1 MLAKVSS
8 PGTACRLREPVRRA
22 CKNGVWQAMKAK
34 LGIREG
40 AVSGVV
46 FVIVLF
52 GLVSIDPRVRDR
64 MTDLFMSGG
73 VTPWGDRVGDLAGA
87 LWSALRTQSIENAPA
102 LVFVTVG
109 TVLTLVMLR
118 S

>member
-1 MLAKVSS
+1 M
-8 PGTACRLREPVRRA
+8 TAR
-22 CKNGVWQAMKAK
+22 
-34 LGIREG
+34 LGIRET
-40 AVSGVV
+40 AISGIV
-46 FVIVLF
+46 FVLVLF

-64 MTDLFMSGG
+64 VTELFLSGG

-87 LWSALRTQSIENAPA
+87 LWSALRTQSIENAPV

-109 TVLTLVMLR
+109 TVLTLFMLR